1 FIFLFSQGEANPQ
14 FPNVVPYTFAN
25 ASLPFINTPRT
36 YRAVTTPQFLD
47 NLTVLKGSHVIRG
60 GLNFRFYQNNEQ
72 RGQPGDITVT
82 PTLSFSGTVRPPPG
96 FNPPREPT

>member
-1 FIFLFSQGEANPQ
+1 SPRVVNVFTAGLSRFIFLCSQGEAIPH
-14 FPNVVPYTFAN
+14 FPNVSPYTFAN

-60 GLNFRFYQNNEQ
+60 GLNFRFYQHNDQ
-72 RGQPGDITVT
+72 RGQPGGINVT
-82 PTLSFSGTVRPPPG
+82 PSLSF
-96 FNPPREPT
+96 